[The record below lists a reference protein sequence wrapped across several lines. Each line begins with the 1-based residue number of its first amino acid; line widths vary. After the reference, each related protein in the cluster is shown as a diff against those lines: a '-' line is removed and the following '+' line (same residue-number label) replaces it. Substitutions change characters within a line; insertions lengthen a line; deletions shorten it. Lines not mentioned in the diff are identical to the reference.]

1 MKREGN
7 TMNDEPPFDDRDL
20 DLYNLYD
27 RRRLSE
33 RIGELIDAHPDASER
48 GKSGIRIGRP
58 VAPGEL
64 FEEWVLLEPGAP
76 HYDEPLTVFY
86 DHVYGSGPFDV
97 PRHEPQTLLEPKIW
111 LGEIR
116 REELRRRQ

>member
-1 MKREGN
+1 
-7 TMNDEPPFDDRDL
+7 MNHDPPFDDRDL
-20 DLYNLYD
+20 DLHNLYD

-33 RIGELIDAHPDASER
+33 RIGELIDAHPEASER
-48 GKSGIRIGRP
+48 SKKGTGIERP

-64 FEEWVLLEPGAP
+64 SIEEWALLEPGAP

-86 DHVYGSGPFDV
+86 GLVYGSGPFDV
-97 PRHEPQTLLEPKIW
+97 PRHEPETLPEPRIW

-116 REELRRRQ
+116 REELRRQR